1 MSPEAEYLR
10 LLLVLTVLY
19 NSSAQRHNP
28 LLDDPLAVPRHHDKT
43 SIEESSPLS
52 RLRQSSS
59 LSLLDDPLLD
69 AVTSL
74 GRQSL
79 LDELLSAGFYQL
91 ICVFIDITM
100 SRSELPEAWLL

>member
-10 LLLVLTVLY
+10 SFLILAVLY
-19 NSSAQRHNP
+19 IASAQRHNP
-28 LLDDPLAVPRHHDKT
+28 LLDDPLAAPRLHDKT
-43 SIEESSPLS
+43 SIEDSSQLS

-59 LSLLDDPLLD
+59 ISLLDDPLLD

-79 LDELLSAGFYQL
+79 LDELLSEGS
-91 ICVFIDITM
+91 FI
-100 SRSELPEAWLL
+100 S